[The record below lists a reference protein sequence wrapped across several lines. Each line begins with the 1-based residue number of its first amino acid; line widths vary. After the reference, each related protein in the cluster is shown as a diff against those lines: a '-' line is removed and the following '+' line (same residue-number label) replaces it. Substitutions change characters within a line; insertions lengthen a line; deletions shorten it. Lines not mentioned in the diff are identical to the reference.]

1 MSIYLFSIIW
11 YNRKVLNILGNRENK
26 AILFAIV
33 GTDFKVRY
41 QSSVLGYVWSLLKPL
56 FIFGILYVL
65 FTYAFPQ
72 GSKGIECFGVW
83 LLTGVVL
90 WNFFSE
96 ATMVGTRSVVENGQL
111 IRKVAIPRHLLV
123 VASSVSAL
131 INLGLGMVVV
141 IIFALLSGLMP
152 TLLWLLLIPIIAQL
166 FLLSIGL
173 SLLLSALYVTFRDIA
188 YIWEILLQAGFYAS
202 GIIFAIIYMPAVIQ
216 KVAFLNPVTQI
227 IQDARHALMPSN
239 PASQT
244 IWQTFHNPLLWFV
257 PIIITVGL
265 FGLGWWHFQR
275 KQRSFAEDI

>member
-1 MSIYLFSIIW
+1 MKHLFSNEK
-11 YNRKVLNILGNRENK
+11 NR
-26 AILFAIV
+26 AILRAMV
-33 GTDFKVRY
+33 STDFKVRY
-41 QSSVLGYVWSLLKPL
+41 QNSALGYVWSLLKPL
-56 FIFGILYVL
+56 FIFGILYIL

-72 GSKGIECFGVW
+72 GSKGIEYFGVW
-83 LLTGVVL
+83 LLIGVVL

-131 INLGLGMVVV
+131 INLGLGMIVV

-227 IQDARHALMPSN
+227 IQDARHTLMPSN

-244 IWQTFHNPLLWFV
+244 IWQTFHNPLLWFI
-257 PIIITVGL
+257 PIMITIGL
-265 FGLGWWHFQR
+265 FGLGWWYFQR

>member
-96 ATMVGTRSVVENGQL
+96 ATMVGTRSVVDNGQL

-152 TLLWLLLIPIIAQL
+152 TLSWLLLIPIVAEL

-216 KVAFLNPVTQI
+216 KVAFFNPVTQI
-227 IQDARHALMPSN
+227 IQDARHALMPGN

>member
-11 YNRKVLNILGNRENK
+11 YNRKVLHILGNRENK

-152 TLLWLLLIPIIAQL
+152 TLSWLLLITK
-166 FLLSIGL
+166 IG
-173 SLLLSALYVTFRDIA
+173 R
-188 YIWEILLQAGFYAS
+188 AS
-202 GIIFAIIYMPAVIQ
+202 CRERV
-216 KVAFLNPVTQI
+216 
-227 IQDARHALMPSN
+227 
-239 PASQT
+239 
-244 IWQTFHNPLLWFV
+244 
-257 PIIITVGL
+257 
-265 FGLGWWHFQR
+265 
-275 KQRSFAEDI
+275 

>member
-1 MSIYLFSIIW
+1 MKHLFGNEK
-11 YNRKVLNILGNRENK
+11 NR
-26 AILFAIV
+26 AILRAMV
-33 GTDFKVRY
+33 STDFKVRY
-41 QSSVLGYVWSLLKPL
+41 QNSALGYVWSLLKPL

-72 GSKGIECFGVW
+72 GSRGIAYFGVW
-83 LLTGVVL
+83 LLIGVVL

-131 INLGLGMVVV
+131 INLGLGMIVV

-227 IQDARHALMPSN
+227 IQDARHTLMPSN

-244 IWQTFHNPLLWFV
+244 IWQTFHNPLLWFI
-257 PIIITVGL
+257 PIMITIGL
-265 FGLGWWHFQR
+265 FGLGWWYFQR

>member
-152 TLLWLLLIPIIAQL
+152 TLSWLLLIPIIAEL

-216 KVAFLNPVTQI
+216 KIAFLNPVTQI

>member
-1 MSIYLFSIIW
+1 MLH
-11 YNRKVLNILGNRENK
+11 ILGNRKNK

-33 GTDFKVRY
+33 GADFKVRY

-96 ATMVGTRSVVENGQL
+96 ATMVGTRSVVDNGQL

-141 IIFALLSGLMP
+141 IIFAL
-152 TLLWLLLIPIIAQL
+152 
-166 FLLSIGL
+166 
-173 SLLLSALYVTFRDIA
+173 
-188 YIWEILLQAGFYAS
+188 
-202 GIIFAIIYMPAVIQ
+202 AV
-216 KVAFLNPVTQI
+216 
-227 IQDARHALMPSN
+227 
-239 PASQT
+239 
-244 IWQTFHNPLLWFV
+244 
-257 PIIITVGL
+257 
-265 FGLGWWHFQR
+265 
-275 KQRSFAEDI
+275 

>member
-227 IQDARHALMPSN
+227 IQDARHTLMPSN

-244 IWQTFHNPLLWFV
+244 IWQTFHNPLLWFI
-257 PIIITVGL
+257 PITITIGL

>member
-11 YNRKVLNILGNRENK
+11 YNRKVLHILGNRENK

-141 IIFALLSGLMP
+141 IIFALLSGLTP
-152 TLLWLLLIPIIAQL
+152 TLSWLLLIPIIAEL

-227 IQDARHALMPSN
+227 IQDARHAIMPGN

>member
-11 YNRKVLNILGNRENK
+11 YNRKVLHVLGNRKNK

-33 GTDFKVRY
+33 GADFKVRY

-96 ATMVGTRSVVENGQL
+96 ATMVGTRSVVDNGQL

-152 TLLWLLLIPIIAQL
+152 TLSWLLLIPIVAEL

-216 KVAFLNPVTQI
+216 KIAFLNPVTQI

-244 IWQTFHNPLLWFV
+244 IWQTFYNPLLWFV

>member
-152 TLLWLLLIPIIAQL
+152 TLSWLLLIPIIAEL

-227 IQDARHALMPSN
+227 IQDARHALMPGN

-244 IWQTFHNPLLWFV
+244 IWQTFHNPLLWFI
-257 PIIITVGL
+257 PIAITIGL

>member
-1 MSIYLFSIIW
+1 MSIYLFRIIW
-11 YNRKVLNILGNRENK
+11 YNRNVLHILGNRENK

>member
-11 YNRKVLNILGNRENK
+11 YNRKVLHILGNRENK

-152 TLLWLLLIPIIAQL
+152 TLSWLLLIPIIAEL

-227 IQDARHALMPSN
+227 IQDARHALMPGN

-244 IWQTFHNPLLWFV
+244 IWQTFHNPLLWFI
-257 PIIITVGL
+257 PIAITIGL
-265 FGLGWWHFQR
+265 FGLGWWYFQH
-275 KQRSFAEDI
+275 KQCSFAEDI

>member
-11 YNRKVLNILGNRENK
+11 YNRKVLHILGNRENK

-152 TLLWLLLIPIIAQL
+152 TLSWLLLIPIIAEL

-202 GIIFAIIYMPAVIQ
+202 GSMFAIIYMPAVIQ
-216 KVAFLNPVTQI
+216 KIAFLNPVTQI